1 MGNNSSKAK
10 NNQNSNVERASN
22 DDVLNQAD
30 MKNAGQPKPVRG
42 AGNIRLSLED
52 ATSNNASPVEKV
64 SPSNK

>member
-42 AGNIRLSLED
+42 SGNIRLSLGD
-52 ATSNNASPVEKV
+52 ATSNNASAVEKV